1 MSAEQHAL
9 VSRVVAANPVIGELG
24 ERFTAAGFELS
35 LVGGSVRDALLGRLG
50 HDLDFTTNARPDDI
64 TKLITGWADAIWD
77 VGREFG
83 TIAARRGDFDIE
95 ITTYRSEE

>member
-35 LVGGSVRDALLGRLG
+35 LVGGSVRGAKASGLALMLGRR
-50 HDLDFTTNARPDDI
+50 F
-64 TKLITGWADAIWD
+64 
-77 VGREFG
+77 
-83 TIAARRGDFDIE
+83 
-95 ITTYRSEE
+95 